1 MVQAFSINLI
11 SGGLD
16 SILACKVLQG
26 QGVRVKAVK
35 FYSVFFPLRGQK
47 KPQAVQE
54 DFLNK
59 YGIEISL
66 EEVTREFLDVVRFP
80 KHGYGRWLNPCI
92 DCKIFMYRKAG
103 EIMKRE
109 GADFVATGEVLNQ
122 RPMSQRG
129 SALKLI
135 ERESELEGLVE
146 RPLSGK
152 LLPLTRAQEKGLL
165 DRGKLLDFV
174 GRRRDRQ
181 MALARELGIT
191 DYPTPAGG
199 CLLTDETFARRSKD
213 LFVHN
218 CADMGALQLLNT
230 GRHFRLSETARL
242 IVGRNEAEN
251 NLLESFY
258 SSVAGSSAVGSANI
272 MCIDPA
278 DVMGPTALLLGEREG
293 ALVEGAVRSAASI
306 VARYS
311 DGEGEVRIVIRS
323 AHGETVMD
331 AARAAEPL
339 LEARRI

>member
-1 MVQAFSINLI
+1 MASAFSINLV

-16 SILACKVLQG
+16 SILACKVLQE
-26 QGVRVKAVK
+26 QGVRVKAVR

-47 KPQAVQE
+47 KLQEVQE

-59 YGIEISL
+59 YGIEVSL
-66 EEVTREFLDVVRFP
+66 EEVTREFLEVVRSP

-103 EIMKRE
+103 EIMRRE
-109 GADFVATGEVLNQ
+109 GADFIATGEVLNQ
-122 RPMSQRG
+122 RPMSQYG
-129 SALKLI
+129 HALKLI
-135 ERESELEGLVE
+135 EKESGLEGLVE
-146 RPLSGK
+146 RPLSGRV
-152 LLPLTRAQEKGLL
+152 LPRTRAQERGLL
-165 DRGKLLDFV
+165 DRDKLLDFA

-199 CLLTDETFARRSKD
+199 CLLTDETFARRVKD

-218 CADMGALQLLNT
+218 CADMEALQLLNT
-230 GRHFRLSETARL
+230 GRHFRLSESARL

-251 NLLESFY
+251 DFLGAFY
-258 SSVAGSSAVGSANI
+258 SSTLGSTNI
-272 MCIDPA
+272 IYMEPA
-278 DVMGPTALLLGEREG
+278 DVMGPNALLLVEQEG
-293 ALVEGAVRSAASI
+293 LSAQSLMEPAASI

-323 AHGETVMD
+323 ASGETVMA
-331 AARAAEPL
+331 AARADEPSL
-339 LEARRI
+339 DDRRI

>member
-1 MVQAFSINLI
+1 MVSAFSINLI

-26 QGVRVKAVK
+26 QGVRVKAVR
-35 FYSVFFPLRGQK
+35 FYSVFFPLRGGK
-47 KPQAVQE
+47 KPQEVQE

-59 YGIEISL
+59 YGIEILL
-66 EEVTREFLDVVRFP
+66 EEVTQEFLEVVRSP
-80 KHGYGRWLNPCI
+80 EHGYGRWLNPCI

-103 EIMKRE
+103 EMMKRE
-109 GADFVATGEVLNQ
+109 CADFIATGEVLNQ
-122 RPMSQRG
+122 RRMSQHGR
-129 SALKLI
+129 ALKLI
-135 ERESELEGLVE
+135 EKESGLEGLVE
-146 RPLSGK
+146 RPLSGR
-152 LLPLTRAQEKGLL
+152 LLSPTRAQEKGLL
-165 DRGKLLDFV
+165 DRDKLLDFI

-199 CLLTDETFARRSKD
+199 CLLTDETFARRVKD

-218 CADMGALQLLNT
+218 SADAGALQLLNT

-251 NLLESFY
+251 DLLESFY
-258 SSVAGSSAVGSANI
+258 SSAAGSSAVGSVNI
-272 MCIDPA
+272 MRIDPV
-278 DVMGPTALLLGEREG
+278 DVMGPTALLIGEQEVL
-293 ALVEGAVRSAASI
+293 AEDAVGSAASV

-323 AHGETVMD
+323 ARGETVMD
-331 AARAAEPL
+331 AARADEPS